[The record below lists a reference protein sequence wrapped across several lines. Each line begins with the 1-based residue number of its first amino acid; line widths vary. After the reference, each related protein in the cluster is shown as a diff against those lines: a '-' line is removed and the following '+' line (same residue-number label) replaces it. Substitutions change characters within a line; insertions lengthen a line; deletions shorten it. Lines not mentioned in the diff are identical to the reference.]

1 MSKDQSAGVATLGL
15 ILSRMATGEPLSVG
29 ALVADGGVARSTAF
43 AVVKRMVEAGLVSKQ
58 PDGHLVPGT
67 AAGAFAYAASNLA
80 PLHGRAAPILTWLR
94 DQTNAGVELQ
104 ACHGATYQTLARFS
118 ASPGSEKPSGKPL
131 LFTVRRA
138 DKEAAI
144 LRMFCTEA
152 SIEEATCRTL
162 AAEAVSRL
170 EHMLAVEQ
178 A

>member
-15 ILSRMATGEPLSVG
+15 ILSRMATGEPLSVS

-43 AVVKRMVEAGLVSKQ
+43 AVAKRMVEAGLVSKQ

-80 PLHGRAAPILTWLR
+80 PLHGRAGPILTWLR
-94 DQTNAGVELQ
+94 DQTNAAVELQ
-104 ACHGATYQTLARFS
+104 ACQGATYQTLARFS
-118 ASPGSEKPSGKPL
+118 ASPGTEKRTGAPL

-138 DKEAAI
+138 GKEAAI
-144 LRMFCTEA
+144 LRVFRTEA

-162 AAEAVSRL
+162 AAEAANRL
-170 EHMLAVEQ
+170 EQMLADEQ